1 MFVFPAMCSVIPG
14 WFEKPLY
21 FCLTNQIYICMY
33 PKFIINQGRLIIGMV
48 DQHKELADN
57 HSTTQGG
64 GWWHKDEESKSIWL
78 YARSLLFGSV
88 PRKVLQKVIAS
99 GNHDYPGYTFYYSRS
114 SNVETAMA
122 EGDKLG

>member
-1 MFVFPAMCSVIPG
+1 
-14 WFEKPLY
+14 
-21 FCLTNQIYICMY
+21 MY

-48 DQHKELADN
+48 NQHKELAED

-64 GWWHKDEESKSIWL
+64 GWWHLDKESKSIWL

-88 PRKVLQKVIAS
+88 PRKVLQDVIAA

-114 SNVETAMA
+114 ANLETAMA
-122 EGDKLG
+122 QGDKLG